1 MKLFLALCVTC
12 SVACSHARTDEDIST
27 TVLPVGDTGQHVARS
42 RAVPVPLADGSELAR
57 FKLDLAAPTD
67 SGECTRRPDMHGEG
81 ETFAIYHPS
90 AASPSA
96 FSSITVAPNGDF
108 IRYVDR
114 RGGVT
119 VPSLPAGATRAQTDS
134 VFAAARR
141 QNRSTTINID
151 YRKGT
156 VYLANEGG
164 SKPESRLLASIGDV
178 ARNPKFG
185 SPALQANAILA
196 RCRGSGT

>member
-1 MKLFLALCVTC
+1 VLYRFPWPTEAISLASRSMSLRRRIAA
-12 SVACSHARTDEDIST
+12 SVRAARDI
-27 TVLPVGDTGQHVARS
+27 R
-42 RAVPVPLADGSELAR
+42 
-57 FKLDLAAPTD
+57 
-67 SGECTRRPDMHGEG
+67 GEG
-81 ETFAIYHPS
+81 ETFTIYHPA
-90 AASPSA
+90 AASPTA
-96 FSSITVAPNGDF
+96 FTSITVAPNGDF

-119 VPSLPAGATRAQTDS
+119 VPSLPPGATRSQIDS

-141 QNRSTTINID
+141 QNRTTSINID

-156 VYLANEGG
+156 VLLANEGG
-164 SKPESRLLASIGDV
+164 GKSDSRLMASIGEI